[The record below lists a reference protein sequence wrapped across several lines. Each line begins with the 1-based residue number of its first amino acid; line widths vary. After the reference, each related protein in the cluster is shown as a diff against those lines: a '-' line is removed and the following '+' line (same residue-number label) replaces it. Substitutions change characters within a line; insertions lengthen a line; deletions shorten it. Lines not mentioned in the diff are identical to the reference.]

1 MANTY
6 KILGQANPAAGVET
20 DLYTVPAATNTVVS
34 CISICNF
41 TNSAPLTSANSS
53 KFNITVSKAGAAT
66 TSKDYI
72 YNSVNISQYDTY
84 IANIGMTLDAGD
96 VVRVYSSA
104 GYLAF
109 NIFGTE
115 IT

>member
-41 TNSAPLTSANSS
+41 TNSALGTSNNYTS
-53 KFNITVSKAGAAT
+53 FNISVSKGGAAT
-66 TSKDYI
+66 TPKDYV
-72 YNSVNISQYDTY
+72 YNNVTIVQYDTY
-84 IANIGMTLDAGD
+84 IANIGITLEAGD
-96 VVRVYSSA
+96 VIRVYTPVNFLS
-104 GYLAF
+104 F